1 MQVPAR
7 IHGRS
12 GRLQHLGQRIKSGLP
27 VQPTHPYNDTS
38 NANLGISA
46 AGALPVLTVTA
57 SPTSVIAGTPTA
69 VTFTVKNQT
78 SGLVVNGAT
87 VTLTGVA
94 TGSGVT
100 GANGN
105 ATISVN
111 AGTAG
116 IITATATLT
125 GYTNGVTTVT
135 ATSSPAV
142 SSITVTSPNGGET
155 WKQGT
160 SHPITWSYTGS
171 PGSAVKIDLMKN
183 GIFYQQVTPST
194 SIGSAGSG
202 SYSWTIRT
210 ITTPG
215 TTYKIRVT
223 STTNSSYN
231 DTSNA
236 NFIIN

>member
-7 IHGRS
+7 IPGRS
-12 GRLQHLGQRIKSGLP
+12 GRLQPLGQRIGSGLP
-27 VQPTHPYNDTS
+27 GTTNTSYNDTS
-38 NANLGISA
+38 NANFAISA
-46 AGALPVLTVTA
+46 AGAIPALTITA
-57 SPTSVIAGTPTA
+57 SPTSVIAGIPTA

-78 SGLVVNGAT
+78 SGLAVNGAT
-87 VTLTGVA
+87 VTLSGAA

-105 ATISVN
+105 TTISVN
-111 AGTAG
+111 ASAAGT
-116 IITATATLT
+116 ITATATLT

-142 SSITVTSPNGGET
+142 SSLTVTSPNGGET

-183 GIFYQQVTPST
+183 GIFYQAISPST

-215 TTYKIRVT
+215 TTYKVRVT
-223 STTNSSYN
+223 SLNNTSYN

-236 NFIIN
+236 NFTIN